1 MILERAGAA
10 QLLLRNGSKPAHLT
24 DNENMPSAPK
34 HFTDSRTTNF
44 YYSFLFLPQEKRR
57 AIEAVYLFARHSDD
71 AADDQRN
78 PEAAARE
85 IARYRVILD
94 QCFEQ
99 NGALPPN
106 LDALREAIHRFQIP
120 RQPFDDLL
128 LGLEMDLHMDQ
139 TGGLYK
145 TFSELELYC
154 YRVASTIG
162 LIAIEIFGYS
172 NPQTRQYAISLGKA
186 LQMVNILRD
195 IESDAKRGRVYL
207 PEEDMAR
214 FGVDPAALRQ
224 VCYNH
229 SFRDLALFESRR
241 AREFFEQA
249 RRLLPPE
256 DAWSMQPAEIMGAIY
271 WQLLRKIE
279 RQSFNVFGSRM
290 RLSRPVKL
298 ATAIKVYLGAEWR
311 K

>member
-1 MILERAGAA
+1 
-10 QLLLRNGSKPAHLT
+10 
-24 DNENMPSAPK
+24 MPSAPK

-57 AIEAVYLFARHSDD
+57 AIEAVYLFARRSDD

-256 DAWSMQPAEIMGAIY
+256 DSWSMQPAEIMGAIY